1 MRHLIILSTILSV
14 LSYNAIGQSDKIA
27 CNQII
32 ETIDNTTG
40 QIFLETPLLSIKKQ
54 YSREKLRKSIVTK
67 YAGMTIGVVGVFV
80 LSTPVMIV
88 GGVLSLC
95 GLISQ
100 DINLV
105 RKTGGFISAAKVI
118 DGKNEYY
125 YLTLN
130 ANGHILNSQEKG
142 VTVSCDNGAVLTWPD
157 AEIEVDWKDA
167 GYSYSAIVSLNE
179 LQVEILAKTTI
190 NSYRLFRNSSFVDSR
205 NLPADQKLNFMVQMG
220 CLSGLSLKVK
230 KKDTNIGVDDDR
242 DYLVEIYTINEK
254 VWYNNNGKHVEATII
269 NVSGERYRIEYLNK
283 KGSAKSVNVSADELI
298 KKD

>member
-67 YAGMTIGVVGVFV
+67 YAGMTIGVVGGIA

-105 RKTGGFISAAKVI
+105 RKTGDFISATKVI
-118 DGKNEYY
+118 EGKNESYY
-125 YLTLN
+125 ITLN
-130 ANGHILNSQEKG
+130 ANVHRLNSQEKG
-142 VTVSCDNGAVLTWPD
+142 VTLLCDNGAALTWPD
-157 AEIEVDWKDA
+157 AEIEVDWKDS
-167 GYSYSAIVSLNE
+167 GYCYSAIVSLSDLE
-179 LQVEILAKTTI
+179 VEILANTTI
-190 NSYRLFRNSSFVDSR
+190 NSYRLHRNNSSVDSR
-205 NLPADQKLNFMVQMG
+205 TLSKNQKLTFMAQMR
-220 CLSGLSLKVK
+220 CLSGLSQNK
-230 KKDTNIGVDDDR
+230 KKNEINLSKEDDDN
-242 DYLVEIYTINEK
+242 DLVDSFKINEK
-254 VWYNNNGKHVEATII
+254 AWYNIDGKRIEVTII
-269 NVSGERYRIEYLNK
+269 NVSGSRYRVEFLNN
-283 KGSAKSVNVSADELI
+283 KGKTKSATVSDSNLT
-298 KKD
+298 KND